1 MNIGDLLGSATG
13 LRDAFEAYGI
23 EWRQPELLWGV
34 LAVPLILLAWGMTRL
49 SRKRSADLF
58 RIATHSP
65 PRRSGRWRRGA
76 ASFLTLASLTGLAI
90 AFARPVWTHPM
101 PRDRATVMV
110 ILDVSEAMRATDV
123 SPTRLQSARRI
134 VQNAIDRAPERLQM
148 GGVAYGPAAYVVA
161 NPTYDHGAV
170 SAALQAVRSVT
181 GAAPGDALAVALA
194 AIPSSDAGP
203 GTRVPGAIILI
214 STGDQTG
221 GRPLG
226 MAVAAIEEAGI
237 PVHTV
242 AVGPRG
248 AATSATVGATPA
260 PFNPDVLM
268 QISRQTQG
276 RAITNPTARDWDTL
290 YEAIAEDVVV
300 EPRPEEVGHLVGSA
314 ALATWTLGMVL
325 LVTASRRLM

>member
-1 MNIGDLLGSATG
+1 MNIGDMLASATR
-13 LRDAFEAYGI
+13 LRDALQAYGI
-23 EWRQPELLWGV
+23 EWRQPELLWGI
-34 LAVPLILLAWGMTRL
+34 LAVPFILLVWAGTRL

-58 RIATHSP
+58 RIATQTP
-65 PRRSGRWRRGA
+65 PRRSGRWRRGI
-76 ASFLTLASLTGLAI
+76 ASFLTLASLSGLAI

-101 PRDRATVMV
+101 PRDRATVIV

-181 GAAPGDALAVALA
+181 GAAPGDALTVALA
-194 AIPSSDAGP
+194 AILASDAGS
-203 GTRVPGAIILI
+203 GKRVPGAIILV
-214 STGDQTG
+214 STGDHTT

-226 MAVAAIEEAGI
+226 TAVAAIEEAGV

-242 AVGPRG
+242 AIGPRG
-248 AATSATVGATPA
+248 GAPTAAMTATPS

-276 RAITNPTARDWDTL
+276 RTITNPTIRDWDAL
-290 YEAIAEDVVV
+290 YQAIAEDVVM

>member
-1 MNIGDLLGSATG
+1 
-13 LRDAFEAYGI
+13 
-23 EWRQPELLWGV
+23 
-34 LAVPLILLAWGMTRL
+34 
-49 SRKRSADLF
+49 
-58 RIATHSP
+58 
-65 PRRSGRWRRGA
+65 
-76 ASFLTLASLTGLAI
+76 
-90 AFARPVWTHPM
+90 
-101 PRDRATVMV
+101 MV

-194 AIPSSDAGP
+194 AIPASDAGP
-203 GTRVPGAIILI
+203 GKRVPGAIILI

-226 MAVAAIEEAGI
+226 LAVAAIEEAGI

-248 AATSATVGATPA
+248 AATSATPA

-276 RAITNPTARDWDTL
+276 RAIANPTARDWDTL
-290 YEAIAEDVVV
+290 YQAIAEDVVV

>member
-1 MNIGDLLGSATG
+1 MNIGEMLASATG
-13 LRDAFEAYGI
+13 LRDVLEANGI

-34 LAVPLILLAWGMTRL
+34 LAVPMILLVWGGTRL
-49 SRKRSADLF
+49 SGKRSADLF
-58 RIATHSP
+58 RIATQTP
-65 PRRSGRWRRGA
+65 PRRAGRWRRGTA
-76 ASFLTLASLTGLAI
+76 FFLTLASLTGLAI

-101 PRDRATVMV
+101 PRDRATVIV

-123 SPTRLQSARRI
+123 SPTRLQSARRV

-170 SAALQAVRSVT
+170 AAALQAVRSVT
-181 GAAPGDALAVALA
+181 GAAPGDALTVALA
-194 AIPSSDAGP
+194 AIPASDAGT
-203 GTRVPGAIILI
+203 GKRVPGAIILV
-214 STGDQTG
+214 STGDQTV

-226 MAVAAIEEAGI
+226 SAVVAIEEAGI

-248 AATSATVGATPA
+248 ATTSAAGGATPS
-260 PFNPDVLM
+260 PFNPEVLM

-276 RAITNPTARDWDTL
+276 QTITNPTARDWDTL
-290 YEAIAEDVVV
+290 FEAIAEDVVV

>member
-1 MNIGDLLGSATG
+1 MNIGDMLASATG
-13 LRDAFEAYGI
+13 LRDALEAYGI

-34 LAVPLILLAWGMTRL
+34 LAVPLILLIWTGTRL

-58 RIATHSP
+58 RIATQTP
-65 PRRSGRWRRGA
+65 PPRSGRWRRGT

-101 PRDRATVMV
+101 PRDRATVIV

-170 SAALQAVRSVT
+170 AAALQAVRSVT
-181 GAAPGDALAVALA
+181 GAAPGDALTVALA
-194 AIPSSDAGP
+194 AIPASDAGS
-203 GTRVPGAIILI
+203 GKRVPGAIILV
-214 STGDQTG
+214 STGDQTT

-226 MAVAAIEEAGI
+226 IAVAAIEEAGI

-248 AATSATVGATPA
+248 AAPSSAVTATPS

-276 RAITNPTARDWDTL
+276 RTTTNPTARDWDAL
-290 YEAIAEDVVV
+290 YQEIAEDVVI
-300 EPRPEEVGHLVGSA
+300 EARPEEVGHLVGSA
-314 ALATWTLGMVL
+314 ALATWTLGMIL